1 MTRITVRT
9 TKIAITRRISL
20 VTLICAP
27 SFLNVSE
34 ILCPVRMDRRE
45 MLAQRSQERERP
57 SGRVSHLC
65 REG

>member
-34 ILCPVRMDRRE
+34 ILCPVRMDDVRCSPSARGRE
-45 MLAQRSQERERP
+45 
-57 SGRVSHLC
+57 SGLRA
-65 REG
+65 G